1 MGLLSG
7 NSCNIITILPL
18 GLDCD
23 SINAS
28 TPQSTNGL
36 IALFVTG
43 GTAPYNVTWDN
54 GSQGTLLTNLSPG
67 SYTATVVDYYG
78 DFTATTTCTVGYDSF
93 YLEVLEDCK
102 TPGNLIYY
110 LADLVNP
117 LSGGSVYQLTTQ
129 IGCWTSSGTTL
140 YTGQTYI
147 GNFPI
152 VSDGPFTGCTECLPA
167 PTPTPV
173 YPNDLCLQLTQGT
186 SITQFNFSSGS
197 TINGYP
203 SWTSNTQ
210 TIYYNTGTTQWNVS
224 GWTYPGGLYYV
235 SPTIPPTGYWTL
247 TGPLSYGSTVYVSS
261 GICQTP
267 PLTMIVNKTNPT
279 CSTTSNGSIS
289 ITPNGGLS
297 PYLYS
302 IDSVNYQVSN
312 TFVGLASGT
321 YTVYVKDA
329 NLTVVSQTVILTPQQ
344 LFQNYNVSL
353 SLTPGSNVTVGDTTT
368 KTSNWS
374 INVSPYPLPA
384 GTVINMDLVFN
395 VNTTAYTLT
404 SPIIT
409 YTNNITTSQSG
420 GFTISAGS
428 TSTPVGST
436 VVSPLCEGGSRNF
449 SSYTTTYNVQL
460 SGSGTISGTIVQYI
474 NTPCVRFKAC
484 NLYALIKDSVNIQ
497 NITITPTLCKSV
509 NTSTQPQQVML
520 EKTGLI
526 CPIITHIG

>member
-1 MGLLSG
+1 MGQLSG

-18 GLDCD
+18 GLECD

-43 GTAPYNVTWDN
+43 GTSPYNVTWNN

-67 SYTATVVDYYG
+67 NYTATVVDYYG

-93 YLEVLEDCK
+93 YLDTFEDCK
-102 TPGNLIYY
+102 TPGNFIYY

-129 IGCWTSSGTTL
+129 IGCWTNSGTTL

-152 VSDGPFTGCTECLPA
+152 VSDGPFTGCTECLPP

-186 SITQFNFSSGS
+186 NITQFNFSSGS

-210 TIYYNTGTTQWNVS
+210 TMYYNTGLTQWNVS
-224 GWTYPGGLYYV
+224 GWTYPGGLYYA
-235 SPTIPPTGYWTL
+235 SPTIPPTGNWIL
-247 TGPLSYGSTVYVSS
+247 TGSLSYGSTVYVSS

-267 PLTMIVNKTNPT
+267 PLTMTVNKTNPT
-279 CSTTSNGSIS
+279 CSTTSNGSIT

-312 TFVGLASGT
+312 TFIGLSSGT
-321 YTVYVKDA
+321 YTVYVKDS
-329 NLTVVSQTVILTPQQ
+329 NLTVISQTVILTPQQ

-353 SLTPGSNVTVGDTTT
+353 ILTPGSNITVGNSTT

-374 INVSPYPLPA
+374 ISVSPYPLPV
-384 GTVINMDLVFN
+384 GTVINMNLLFN
-395 VNTTAYTLT
+395 INTTAYTIT
-404 SPIIT
+404 SPTIS
-409 YTNNITTSQSG
+409 YSNNITTNQTG
-420 GFTISAGS
+420 GFTISSPTTGSTVGS
-428 TSTPVGST
+428 TSFNPA
-436 VVSPLCEGGSRNF
+436 CEGGNINL
-449 SSYTTTYNVQL
+449 SSYTTSYTVQL
-460 SGSGTISGTIVQYI
+460 LGSGTISGTIVQYI
-474 NTPCVRFKAC
+474 NTPCVESDHC
-484 NLYALIKDSVNIQ
+484 NLFGMIKDSVNIQ

-509 NTSTQPQQVML
+509 NSSVNPQEVIL
-520 EKTGLI
+520 VKTGLI
-526 CPIITHIG
+526 CPRAIRVG